1 MILRFAHEVTN
12 TIFPSR
18 MEVITEEGEAKI
30 IRLIEGS
37 TKINESEQPKDAKL
51 KEFRTGFANVKV
63 GDDAFYQ
70 VEVTDK
76 SIINYLKA
84 TPLWGKYIHEY
95 NPLDESKVKSDAFK
109 YQAQLLLNIATMK
122 EEDLLSLGYARLGN
136 KALEYAKAK
145 DYEGLRLTVAADAQE
160 NPEDVAEMIDDK
172 KNADRLM
179 TGLAFAKGVLV
190 EAEAGNAI
198 NWGHNNAKI
207 LTVPRNITPLEAIV
221 DFYGEQEGREIRKM
235 VYQKLGVK
243 STAAT
248 KTTAAAKE
256 TETEK

>member
-1 MILRFAHEVTN
+1 
-12 TIFPSR
+12 
-18 MEVITEEGEAKI
+18 
-30 IRLIEGS
+30 
-37 TKINESEQPKDAKL
+37 
-51 KEFRTGFANVKV
+51 
-63 GDDAFYQ
+63 
-70 VEVTDK
+70 
-76 SIINYLKA
+76 
-84 TPLWGKYIHEY
+84 
-95 NPLDESKVKSDAFK
+95 
-109 YQAQLLLNIATMK
+109 
-122 EEDLLSLGYARLGN
+122 
-136 KALEYAKAK
+136 
-145 DYEGLRLTVAADAQE
+145 
-160 NPEDVAEMIDDK
+160 MIDDK

-243 STAAT
+243 FTAAT